1 MSEVKQRKRPGT
13 AKPPQVHQDGDQ
25 EEEEMP
31 ETAEKSHN
39 LLPSLAE
46 HWLNILSTMLKGLLM
61 IVIIPPMMNWAAL
74 QREKSV
80 LLNVTR

>member
-1 MSEVKQRKRPGT
+1 
-13 AKPPQVHQDGDQ
+13 
-25 EEEEMP
+25 MP
-31 ETAEKSHN
+31 ETAEKSHH
-39 LLPSLAE
+39 LIPSLAE